1 MVYVASGNRMKLSS
15 SVSGF
20 DLCDLYLDF
29 RSEYNWDRDPLL
41 MSLRP
46 CLRMKVLVLSTR
58 YVCGELI

>member
-1 MVYVASGNRMKLSS
+1 MKLSS